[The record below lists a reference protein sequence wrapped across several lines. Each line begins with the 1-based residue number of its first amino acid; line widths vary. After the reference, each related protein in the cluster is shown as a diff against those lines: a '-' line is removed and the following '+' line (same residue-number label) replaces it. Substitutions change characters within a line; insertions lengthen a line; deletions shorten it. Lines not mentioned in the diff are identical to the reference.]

1 MAQAAGH
8 QGVKLSIQAAANYG
22 TYEALAAPHP
32 ARTTALRRRLQW
44 LSVRLLWHR
53 YWSGPG
59 RRPTARANSRHQV
72 RTWQEQQ

>member
-1 MAQAAGH
+1 MQLQADWH
-8 QGVKLSIQAAANYG
+8 R

-32 ARTTALRRRLQW
+32 ARTTVLRCRLQW

-53 YWSGPG
+53 YWGGPG
-59 RRPTARANSRHQV
+59 CRPAARAELRHQV